1 MADTRTNGSAGAMPS
16 HDAMSLP
23 TKAIIRAIGAISSVS
38 ALNALMGAP
47 NLLYRR

>member
-1 MADTRTNGSAGAMPS
+1 MPS

-38 ALNALMGAP
+38 AVNALMGAP